1 MRRPDAL
8 VHALLLIPR
17 ASSSSFNNRT
27 EPSSADRANDL
38 RLAVSDGV
46 SSRMARGILGGACVA
61 LGGAALAAMPYL
73 PGIPAGYASLRRLGT
88 ESLQT
93 HRWRGM
99 DSKFRS
105 PSLSVPSTFG
115 Y

>member
-73 PGIPAGYASLRRLGT
+73 PGIPAKVALTTIGVAL
-88 ESLQT
+88 
-93 HRWRGM
+93 
-99 DSKFRS
+99 
-105 PSLSVPSTFG
+105 PSVI
-115 Y
+115 YVIANA